1 MRLGLERTRSA
12 SGARGFLFARAR
24 AGSFRPLPRGQ
35 KVFGR
40 RLKDRVAPFA
50 EDFSP
55 TGSFENRRE
64 AEVRYVPGKR
74 QPTALV
80 KANGRK
86 HLSKAEEA
94 ERTASEPQ
102 VQAPTVIVPPKWLA
116 KRFHAEFLE
125 VGQILVDAG
134 IYTDLD
140 RDVLGQYFVAR
151 EGWLKANRKAAAA
164 IKADDSKL
172 AQGWTAVQN
181 TYFRQARQCA
191 ESMGLSVS
199 SRCRLV
205 VPEGAK
211 QKSEDDNPF
220 LQLIRGTSS
229 GGAER
234 GA

>member
-1 MRLGLERTRSA
+1 M
-12 SGARGFLFARAR
+12 
-24 AGSFRPLPRGQ
+24 P
-35 KVFGR
+35 GR
-40 RLKDRVAPFA
+40 
-50 EDFSP
+50 
-55 TGSFENRRE
+55 
-64 AEVRYVPGKR
+64 R

-102 VQAPTVIVPPKWLA
+102 IQATTAVLPPKWLA

-125 VGQILVDAG
+125 IGQILDDAG
-134 IYTDLD
+134 IYTELD

-164 IKADDSKL
+164 IRADDNKL
-172 AQGWTAVQN
+172 AQGWASVQN

-191 ESMGLSVS
+191 ESMGLSVT

-205 VPEGAK
+205 VPESAK
-211 QKSEDDNPF
+211 QKGEDDNPF
-220 LQLIRGTSS
+220 LQLIQGTSF

-234 GA
+234 PSRQPAAAQGGAEGSA